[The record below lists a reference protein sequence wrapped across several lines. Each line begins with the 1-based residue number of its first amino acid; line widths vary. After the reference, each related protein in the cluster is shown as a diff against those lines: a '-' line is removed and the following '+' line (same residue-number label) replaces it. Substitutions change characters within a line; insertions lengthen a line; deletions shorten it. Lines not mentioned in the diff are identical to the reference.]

1 MSQSDTVTKILDAAE
16 QLFAEHGFAETSLRS
31 ITSKAGV
38 NLAAVNYHFGS
49 KKDLIHSVF
58 SRFLDP
64 FMENLTNRLDSV
76 EQTGKVPDLESTLN
90 FLVDEIMAVP
100 PRHHNDLS
108 VFMRLMG
115 LAYNQKQGHLKRYLT
130 ETYREQ
136 FERYFVLLRQACPE
150 LPPGDMFWRSYFI
163 LGAAVFTMS
172 GADTLLAI
180 AERDY
185 EIDDNLESV
194 MRKMVPFMAA
204 GLRSHT

>member
-1 MSQSDTVTKILDAAE
+1 MSQSVTVERILDAAE

-64 FMENLTNRLDSV
+64 FVKNLGQRLDAV
-76 EQTGKVPDLESTLN
+76 EIADEIPDLESALHM
-90 FLVDEIMAVP
+90 LVDEIMAVQ
-100 PRHHNDLS
+100 PRSEKDLS

-115 LAYNQKQGHLKRYLT
+115 MAYNQNQGHLKRYLT
-130 ETYREQ
+130 DAYTEE
-136 FERYFVLLRQACPE
+136 FGRYFALLRRVCPE
-150 LPPGDMFWRSYFI
+150 LPPSEMFWRTYFI
-163 LGAAVFTMS
+163 LGSAVFTMS
-172 GADTLLAI
+172 GADALLAI

-185 EIDDNLESV
+185 GISDDMESV

-204 GLRSHT
+204 GLRSHV